1 MSVKTVKIGNF
12 RVNLK
17 PAVFVANP
25 RTILIPEKRLL
36 GEKQDDE
43 RSY

>member
-1 MSVKTVKIGNF
+1 MSIRTKSKSVDLH
-12 RVNLK
+12 LK